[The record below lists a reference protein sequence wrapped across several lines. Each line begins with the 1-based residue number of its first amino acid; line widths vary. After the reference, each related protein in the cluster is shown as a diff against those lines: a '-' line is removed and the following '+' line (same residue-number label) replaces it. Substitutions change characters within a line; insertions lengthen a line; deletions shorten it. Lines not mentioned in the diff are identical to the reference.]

1 LGAIMSARMIVELS
15 KDHKVF
21 FGAGDDTGLSEV
33 GVAETLAKASGE
45 AFKKALGSLGEL
57 VELLEASVGKMPK
70 RPDKVEMEFGAK
82 ISGDCDLWIVSGEG
96 EADFKVTLSW
106 GKGESA

>member
-1 LGAIMSARMIVELS
+1 MTARMIVELS

-21 FGAGDDTGLSEV
+21 FGAADDAGLSEV
-33 GVAETLAKASGE
+33 GVSDSLAKASGE

-57 VELLEASVGKMPK
+57 VRLLEASVGDMST
-70 RPDKVEMEFGAK
+70 RPDKVELELGAK

-96 EADFKVTLSW
+96 KADFKVTLSW
-106 GKGESA
+106 ERAKTG

>member
-1 LGAIMSARMIVELS
+1 MSARMIVEMS
-15 KDHKVF
+15 DGHKVL
-21 FGAGDDTGLSEV
+21 FGAGDEAGLAEV
-33 GVAETLAKASGE
+33 GVADNVAKATGE
-45 AFKKALGSLGEL
+45 AFKKALGSLAEL
-57 VELLEASVGKMPK
+57 VKMLEKSVGEMPK

-106 GKGESA
+106 GK

>member
-1 LGAIMSARMIVELS
+1 MSARMIVELS
-15 KDHKVF
+15 KRHRVF
-21 FGAGDDTGLSEV
+21 FGAGDDPGLSEV

-45 AFKKALGSLGEL
+45 TFKKALGSLAEL
-57 VELLEASVGKMPK
+57 VKMLEGSVGEMPT

-96 EADFKVTLSW
+96 EADFTVTLAW
-106 GKGESA
+106 GK

>member
-1 LGAIMSARMIVELS
+1 MSARMIVELS
-15 KDHKVF
+15 KGHKVL
-21 FGAGDDTGLSEV
+21 FGAGDDPGLSEV
-33 GVAETLAKASGE
+33 GVADSVAKASGD

-57 VELLEASVGKMPK
+57 VQLLEASVGKMPT

-106 GKGESA
+106 GKPD